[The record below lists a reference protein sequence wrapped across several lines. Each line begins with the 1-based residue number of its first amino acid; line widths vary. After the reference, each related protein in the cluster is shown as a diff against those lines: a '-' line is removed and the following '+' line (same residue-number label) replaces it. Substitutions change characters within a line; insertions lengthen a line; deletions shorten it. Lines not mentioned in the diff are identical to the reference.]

1 MSLSNAATYFDE
13 LWQGTSKADKYS
25 AKDGKTFLIVGWG
38 GNDTLNGANLNDKLE
53 GKEGNDKVDG
63 AGGNDTLQGHDGNDN
78 LDGGKGNDSLDGGD
92 GNDVLKGGN
101 GNDFFDGGDDNDTII
116 GGKGNDYF
124 EADDGKK
131 EWTGGKGKDQF
142 EIDDDDD
149 FFARITDFGKKDK
162 LIIDDDF
169 EGFEDF
175 SQKVVGGNLRITLDG
190 DYVAELMG
198 VTKKL
203 NNSNIIWED

>member
-25 AKDGKTFLIVGWG
+25 AKNGKTFLIVGYG
-38 GNDTLNGANLNDKLE
+38 GNDTLNGANKDDKLE
-53 GKEGNDKVDG
+53 GKDGNDKI
-63 AGGNDTLQGHDGNDN
+63 AGLDGNDTLQGHDGNDKLN
-78 LDGGKGNDSLDGGD
+78 
-92 GNDVLKGGN
+92 GGN
-101 GNDFFDGGDDNDTII
+101 GNDYLDGGDDNDTII
-116 GGKGNDYF
+116 GGKGNDFF
-124 EADDGKK
+124 EADDGEK
-131 EWTGGKGKDQF
+131 EWTGGKGKDTF

-162 LIIDDDF
+162 LQIDEDF

-175 SQKVVGGNLRITLDG
+175 QQKVVGGNLRITLDG

-203 NNSNIIWED
+203 GNSNIVWDD

>member
-1 MSLSNAATYFDE
+1 MSLSNAATYYDYF
-13 LWQGTSKADKYS
+13 WQGTDKADKHS
-25 AKDGKTFLIVGWG
+25 AKSDQSALLVGWG
-38 GNDTLNGANLNDKLE
+38 GNDTLNGANRSDKLE
-53 GKEGNDKVDG
+53 GKDGNDVVNG
-63 AGGNDTLQGHDGNDN
+63 ADGNDTLQGHKGNDQ

-92 GNDVLKGGN
+92 GNDVLKGGD
-101 GNDFFDGGDDNDTII
+101 GNDYFDGGDDNDTII
-116 GGKGNDYF
+116 GGKGNDFF

-149 FFARITDFGKKDK
+149 FFARLTDFSKKDK

-169 EGFEDF
+169 KGFDDF
-175 SQKVVGGNLRITLDG
+175 NQKVVGGNLRITLDG

-203 NNSNIIWED
+203 NNSNIIWDD